1 MSRCRIIWQIFCK
14 NSLRKSRSKAGCYAL
29 SSLKNSH
36 ICTKIWL
43 SAPKIAK
50 TRKLQHYFP
59 IIVNICTYH
68 GDKNRQ
74 KEENIMFLILSI
86 YIRDLNLAPIRF
98 VQFVPRIFPRCPLC
112 SFIIFLCL
120 AANVLDLAAM
130 LKTSQTVVSRSI
142 APNFAHC
149 RL

>member
-1 MSRCRIIWQIFCK
+1 MSRCGIIWQIFCK
-14 NSLRKSRSKAGCYAL
+14 NSLRKSWSKAGCYAL
-29 SSLKNSH
+29 SRLKNSY

-43 SAPKIAK
+43 SAPKITK

-59 IIVNICTYH
+59 IIVNICTFMVIKT
-68 GDKNRQ
+68 GK
-74 KEENIMFLILSI
+74 KTKTLCFLSI

-98 VQFVPRIFPRCPLC
+98 VQFVPRFFPRCALC

-130 LKTSQTVVSRSI
+130 LKTSQTVVS
-142 APNFAHC
+142 
-149 RL
+149 